1 MSKAAALAVTS
12 PAPSPAPVPQS
23 SPDDAILALI
33 ERAARD
39 PSVDI
44 ERMERMFA
52 MYDAMKG
59 KQAKAAF
66 LEALADLQA
75 EMPAVARRGK
85 AHNDKKYARFEDI
98 IETVRAPLQQHGFSL
113 TFRLDQQSDKL
124 RVTGVLGHR
133 QGHSEQTDIVLAA
146 DGSGNKN
153 AVQAWGSSVSY
164 GKRYVALALLGIA
177 TEDDDDGRAAGAQ
190 AANGLISAAQLAE
203 LEALMAEHN
212 VSAADFC
219 NHYDIGR
226 VADVPARYF
235 AKVVE
240 AITSP
245 KRKGGAGR

>member
-1 MSKAAALAVTS
+1 MTVPKSITVAS
-12 PAPSPAPVPQS
+12 PAPSPAPVPAS

-39 PSVDI
+39 PAVDI
-44 ERMERMFA
+44 DKMERLFGMHERMKA
-52 MYDAMKG
+52 TNAT
-59 KQAKAAF
+59 AAF
-66 LEALADLQA
+66 LAALAQMQA

-98 IETVRAPLQQHGFSL
+98 VETVRAPLQNHGFSL
-113 TFRLDQQSDKL
+113 TFRLEQQADKL
-124 RVTGVLGHR
+124 RVTGVLGHSG
-133 QGHSEQTDIVLAA
+133 GHAEQTDILLSA
-146 DGSGNKN
+146 DASGSKN

-177 TEDDDDGRAAGAQ
+177 TEDDDDGKAAGGGAE
-190 AANGLISAAQLAE
+190 LISAAQLAQ
-203 LEALMAEHN
+203 LEKLMAEHG
-212 VSAADFC
+212 VSVPDFC
-219 NHYDIGR
+219 NHYEIGR

-235 AKVVE
+235 DQVVK